1 MSLSCRERVREVGSC
16 HATSLVRLAVHSDI
30 DYRTLDERII
40 VEIILGIV
48 FTVVEHTLHINV
60 FGAVVRSLNHHLIT
74 VFEIDGSLLKERS
87 AEHILVACR
96 AHRIESESREHIPSR
111 SLTIVLIAAIT
122 IGSSHIEF
130 IHHLAH
136 PVLSL
141 PRLVGIAV
149 EIYHVLN
156 GLIAV
161 SIVAHIHDLH
171 LTNLVDGLSVVAVVE
186 MRRLS
191 KHVIEFG

>member
-1 MSLSCRERVREVGSC
+1 M
-16 HATSLVRLAVHSDI
+16 
-30 DYRTLDERII
+30 
-40 VEIILGIV
+40 
-48 FTVVEHTLHINV
+48 
-60 FGAVVRSLNHHLIT
+60 
-74 VFEIDGSLLKERS
+74 
-87 AEHILVACR
+87 VACR
-96 AHRIESESREHIPSR
+96 AHRIESESREYIPSR
-111 SLTIVLIAAIT
+111 CLTIVLIAAIT
-122 IGSSHIEF
+122 VGSSHIEF

-141 PRLVGIAV
+141 PRLVGVAV

-171 LTNLVDGLSVVAVVE
+171 LTNFVDGLSIVAVVE